1 MQVSTSLVS
10 LLRHP
15 AAADTAPHR
24 ALRDAGSPSGSVRS
38 SQGAAPAPARDT
50 VSGQAGRGAPS
61 VQVRPGEAAEHEQQ
75 PGQVVRQRLAALDR
89 MVSNRLEAFAQ
100 SHGELDPALAG
111 DVETLKDGFHASLRE
126 AYDAFRETGDRRALM
141 QSVREAFSAA
151 RSGLRFV
158 AATARAGG
166 EGEPT
171 LTVDPGPVAEGE
183 GASAAE
189 QTTGSGAVGGST
201 TVAGAPG
208 SGVTVDVTPLEEV
221 AVPTPGTTGS
231 PQDALR
237 ALLDQLL
244 AQFGDVLGD
253 GEGSSLK
260 VSLYAELQ
268 FGGESLGQLL
278 DALG

>member
-15 AAADTAPHR
+15 AAADTVPHR
-24 ALRDAGSPSGSVRS
+24 ALRDAGSVGSS
-38 SQGAAPAPARDT
+38 KGTALSARDT
-50 VSGQAGRGAPS
+50 VSGLAGRGAPWAE
-61 VQVRPGEAAEHEQQ
+61 VRRAGAAEQEQSA
-75 PGQVVRQRLAALDR
+75 GQVVRQRLAALDR
-89 MVSNRLEAFAQ
+89 MVSHRLDAFAQ
-100 SHGELDPALAG
+100 RHGELDPALAG

-141 QSVREAFSAA
+141 HSVREAFSAA
-151 RSGLRFV
+151 RSGFQFV

-171 LTVDPGPVAEGE
+171 LVVDPGPGPEGAD

-189 QTTGSGAVGGST
+189 ETTGSGAGGGST

-208 SGVTVDVTPLEEV
+208 SGVRVDVTPLEEV
-221 AVPTPGTTGS
+221 TVPTTEGTGS

-268 FGGESLGQLL
+268 FGGESLGRLL